1 MALRM
6 MKWTLILTP
15 LLLTLCFKD
24 VNAKSTKG
32 RIFDYFGGTSGTNES
47 DGIFVN
53 NPVLDFLIFL
63 AIVGGILIVI
73 GIIMAAWK
81 AVRGPEDPSERG
93 LLDSE
98 SESGSDYNIS
108 SNKSGKHYG
117 IANPEEIFTDTKN
130 FVERAGDKKNTYQRM
145 PETTRGDDRMDID
158 SSSHRMFDMFD
169 RRQGARSQGGPSWGS
184 NYQNIQEEPQNYYNS
199 PGYYRN

>member
-1 MALRM
+1 MAIRM
-6 MKWTLILTP
+6 MKWTLILTS
-15 LLLTLCFKD
+15 LLLTLCLKD
-24 VNAKSTKG
+24 VSAKG
-32 RIFDYFGGTSGTNES
+32 RIFDYLGGTSGKSEG

-53 NPVLDFLIFL
+53 NPVLDFLVFL
-63 AIVGGILIVI
+63 AIVGGVLIVI
-73 GIIMAAWK
+73 AIIMAVWK

-93 LLDSE
+93 LLDSD
-98 SESGSDYNIS
+98 SENGSDYNIS

-117 IANPEEIFTDTKN
+117 IANPEEIFSDTKN
-130 FVERAGDKKNTYQRM
+130 FVDRVGDKKNTYQRM
-145 PETTRGDDRMDID
+145 PDNTGGNERMDID

-169 RRQGARSQGGPSWGS
+169 GRQGARFQGGPSSGS